1 MITTLYI
8 IDPTQ
13 EFSGHCE
20 NTMTSKE
27 GVPIHVDY
35 MDKPTTLEEYRIQ
48 KNNPNLIAVDYPAIK
63 ELYDKYE
70 QKLQKPWVEIT
81 KERYEDLLECLPPC
95 GWRNISPGLN
105 VFYMME
111 AYTGNLH
118 DHLIFDRV
126 QKKYFMALRPK
137 DSTNIR
143 LFNDYTQQFKLH
155 NYAI

>member
-1 MITTLYI
+1 MKTKLYI
-8 IDPTQ
+8 IDPTN
-13 EFSGHCE
+13 EFQGSIE
-20 NTMTSKE
+20 NSITVFE
-27 GVPIHVDY
+27 DGVALVDY
-35 MDKPTTLEEYRIQ
+35 TSKPTTFEEYKVQ
-48 KNNPNLIAVDYPAIK
+48 KNNPNLILVDEPTM
-63 ELYDKYE
+63 DKMIDDYYLRLE
-70 QKLQKPWVEIT
+70 KPWEEIT
-81 KERYEDLLECLPPC
+81 KQKYMNLLECLPPQ